1 MIRLLER
8 LRSRML
14 IDTHVALWFSGGTE
28 LTVRARERITDAR
41 NSDGVYFSAV
51 SVWEVGNLIRKGRT
65 GLERPLVQ
73 WVSTMLGLGGFRAI
87 GLTIE
92 IALEAAAL
100 PPPFHDDPADRFLVA
115 TARHLQIP
123 IMTRDRNILDYSK
136 TGSVQA
142 IPC

>member
-1 MIRLLER
+1 MTRLSAR
-8 LRSRML
+8 LWFRML

-28 LTVRARERITDAR
+28 LTARARERITDAR
-41 NSDGVYFSAV
+41 NSEGVYFSAV

-65 GLERPLVQ
+65 GLDRPLVQ
-73 WVSTMLGLGGFRAI
+73 WVSTMLGLGGFRAV

-115 TARHLQIP
+115 TARHLGVP
-123 IMTRDRNILDYSK
+123 IMTRDQSILDYSK
-136 TGSVQA
+136 TGAVQA
-142 IPC
+142 ITC